1 MQSLKNIV
9 VLTGSGV
16 SAESG
21 VATFRDADG
30 VWAKYDYREVATP
43 EGFAAN
49 PKLVHEFYN
58 ARRRALSDVRPNAAH
73 DALAE
78 LETGLAERGGRLT
91 LITQNVDDLHERAG
105 SKNLLHMH
113 GELSKSEC
121 AHCGD
126 VRKAEGDLSAD
137 LDCATCGRTGGMRPY
152 VVWFGE
158 MPRFM
163 DEAMDAIMGADL
175 FVSIGTS
182 GAVYPAAGFVSEAR
196 ALGVPATELNLE
208 PSENAHLFTDSRYG
222 PATEVVPEWAR
233 EILKSL
239 D

>member
-1 MQSLKNIV
+1 MQHINNIV
-9 VLTGSGV
+9 VLTGSGI

-49 PKLVHEFYN
+49 PALVHAFYN
-58 ARRRALSDVRPNAAH
+58 ARRRGLGAVRPNAAH
-73 DALAE
+73 EALAE
-78 LETGLAERGGRLT
+78 LEAGLAEKGGRLT
-91 LITQNVDDLHERAG
+91 LITQNVDDLHKRAG

-113 GELSKSEC
+113 GELLKSEC

-126 VRKAEGDLSAD
+126 VRTAQGDLSAE
-137 LDCATCGRTGGMRPY
+137 LECASCGRAGGMRPY

-158 MPRFM
+158 TPRFM
-163 DEAMDAIMGADL
+163 DEAMDAITGADM

-182 GAVYPAAGFVSEAR
+182 GSVYPAAGFASEAR
-196 ALGVPATELNLE
+196 ALGIAATELNLE
-208 PSENAHLFTDSRYG
+208 PSENAHQFTDSRYG
-222 PATEVVPEWAR
+222 PATKIVPAWAR
-233 EILKSL
+233 EILQ
-239 D
+239 DA

>member
-1 MQSLKNIV
+1 MGAPSHIV
-9 VLTGSGV
+9 VLTGSGI

-21 VATFRDADG
+21 VATFRDTGG

-49 PKLVHEFYN
+49 PALVHQFYN
-58 ARRRALSDVRPNAAH
+58 ERRAGMCGVNPNAAH
-73 DALAE
+73 FALAE
-78 LETGLAERGGRLT
+78 LETSLEQSGGRLT

-113 GELSKSEC
+113 GELAKAEC
-121 AHCGD
+121 AHCGAICSWQGKMS
-126 VRKAEGDLSAD
+126 VESV
-137 LDCATCGRTGGMRPY
+137 CATCGKAGGMRPH

-163 DEAMDAIMGADL
+163 EEAGDAIMSADL

-182 GAVYPAAGFVSEAR
+182 GSVYPAAGFVSEAR
-196 ALGVPATELNLE
+196 AIGIPAMELNLE
-208 PSENAHLFTDSRYG
+208 PSENAHLFSDSRYG
-222 PATEVVPEWAR
+222 LATEVVPKWAQ
-233 EILKSL
+233 EIL
-239 D
+239 DQID